1 MMRLVCTVLHC
12 PTVHVY
18 CCVLWCF
25 DVVKF
30 PTQGVVGKRKALM
43 KSIELREK
51 RKRKREE
58 LEVVSHTSVF
68 SFTHVCLSVYMC
80 V

>member
-1 MMRLVCTVLHC
+1 MHCTALLVCVFW
-12 PTVHVY
+12 
-18 CCVLWCF
+18 WCF
-25 DVVKF
+25 DIVKF

-58 LEVVSHTSVF
+58 LEVVI
-68 SFTHVCLSVYMC
+68 
-80 V
+80 